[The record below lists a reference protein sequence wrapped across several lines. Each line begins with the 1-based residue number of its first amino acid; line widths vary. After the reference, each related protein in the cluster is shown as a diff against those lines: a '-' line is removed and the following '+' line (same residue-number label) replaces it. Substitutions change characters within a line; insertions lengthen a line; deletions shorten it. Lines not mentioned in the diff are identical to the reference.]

1 MHNGAD
7 GQVDIEYLLR
17 EVERLDGES
26 LYHVTLADNLQS
38 QLAAERE
45 KYQRLVGV
53 ARIVA
58 MLERNTALQAAL
70 AALQEEK

>member
-1 MHNGAD
+1 METRICPICED
-7 GQVDIEYLLR
+7 E
-17 EVERLDGES
+17 
-26 LYHVTLADNLQS
+26 VTLGDCMVQILD
-38 QLAAERE
+38 QLAAERK